1 MADIVF
7 VNPRFDASYWGLEH
21 ALPLLGKKCN
31 LPTACLPLLAA
42 LTPAGHCVA
51 IVDENVEP
59 IDYDR
64 LGRADIVALT
74 GMTVQRGRMREI
86 LRELKTRDVFTVVG
100 GPWVTVQEDYFEGL
114 TDVIFV
120 GEAETT
126 WPQFLEEWALG
137 RHGRRY
143 EQLEA
148 TDMTRV
154 PVPRYDLLKAKDYLF
169 GSVQFSRGCPFQCE
183 FCDIIITFGRRPRL
197 KTSAQVI
204 AELEAMRKQHLRI
217 AFIVDDNL
225 IGNKAAVKE
234 LLRELAAWQA
244 AQGYP
249 FTFFTEASL
258 NLAEDD
264 ELMQLMDA
272 ANIVTVFI
280 GIESP
285 NEESLRETKKYQNVK
300 KAESIVDRVRKVQDS
315 GIEVWCGMI
324 VGFDHDDTRI
334 FKAQHEFLRQTDIM
348 HAMVG
353 MLSAIPKTPLHSR
366 LRDEGRLDLDD
377 EQPFGTNV
385 IPLGMTREEL
395 RDGYIGLMHDLY
407 EPEFYFE
414 RLENLFLARKF
425 NWARAR
431 NAYWRTHPW
440 QKWKSQSVDALLAT
454 GLFLRLMKNVPD
466 PQLRRMYRRRM
477 TTMLRR
483 RPDPSLLFIC
493 VVKCAMHYHHY
504 TMSREMAEQHKLVN
518 TF

>member
-1 MADIVF
+1 MADIVLI
-7 VNPRFDASYWGLEH
+7 NPQFQVSYWGLEH

-42 LTPAGHCVA
+42 LTPAGHTVTC
-51 IVDENVEP
+51 VDENVEP

-64 LGRADIVALT
+64 LARADIVGLT

-86 LRELKTRDVFTVVG
+86 LRELKARDVFTVIG
-100 GPWVTVQEDYFEGL
+100 GPWVTVQEDYFGDL
-114 TDVIFV
+114 PDVIFV

-126 WPQFLEEWALG
+126 WPRFLDDWAEG
-137 RHGRRY
+137 RHQRRY
-143 EQLEA
+143 EQSEP
-148 TDMTRV
+148 TDMTTV
-154 PVPRYDLLKAKDYLF
+154 PVPRYDLLKTKDYLF

-183 FCDIIITFGRRPRL
+183 FCDIIVTFGRRPRL

-204 AELEAMRKQHLRI
+204 AELEAMRKQQMKM

-225 IGNKAAVKE
+225 IGNKIAVKE

-244 AQGYP
+244 AEGYP
-249 FTFFTEASL
+249 FTFFTEVSL

-264 ELMQLMDA
+264 EMIELMDA
-272 ANIVTVFI
+272 ANIVTAFI

-300 KAESIVDRVRKVQDS
+300 KTESIVDRVRKVQDS

-324 VGFDHDDTRI
+324 VGFDHDDNRI
-334 FKAQHEFLRQTDIM
+334 FKAQQEFLRQTDIM

-353 MLSAIPKTPLHSR
+353 MLSAIPKTPLHAR
-366 LRDEGRLDLDD
+366 LKDEGRLDLDD
-377 EQPFGTNV
+377 DQPFGTNV
-385 IPLGMTREEL
+385 IPLGMTRDEL
-395 RDGYIGLMHDLY
+395 RDGYVDLMQELY
-407 EPEFYFE
+407 DPDFYFE
-414 RLENLFLARKF
+414 RLETLFITRKF
-425 NWARAR
+425 DWARTR
-431 NAYWRTHPW
+431 NAYWRKHPW
-440 QKWKSQSVDALLAT
+440 RKLKSQSVDAVLAT

-466 PQLRRMYRRRM
+466 PQLRRIYRRRM
-477 TTMLRR
+477 ATMARR

-493 VVKCAMHYHHY
+493 VIKCAMHYHHY
-504 TMSREMAEQHKLVN
+504 TMSRQMAEQRRPVN